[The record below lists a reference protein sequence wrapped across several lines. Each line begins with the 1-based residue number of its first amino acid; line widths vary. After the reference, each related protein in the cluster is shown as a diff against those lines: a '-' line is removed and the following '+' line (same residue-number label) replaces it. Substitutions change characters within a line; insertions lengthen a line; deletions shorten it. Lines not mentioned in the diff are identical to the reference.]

1 MIKIVAAVLALF
13 LAANPA
19 LAQQRLLNIFNWSD
33 YIDARLIDEF
43 SKETGIR
50 VTYDTY
56 DSNEVLEAKLL
67 AGRSGYDLVV
77 PSGTFLQRQI
87 EAGLLQ
93 PIDRSKL
100 RNSGAIWAQID
111 RRLATYDPGNRY
123 AINYAWFTTGIA
135 YDVAKAKARLGGQQI
150 TSWDIIFKPE
160 NLRKFADCGV
170 YVLDSPED
178 IFAIALAYLG
188 LNPDSKN
195 QADIAK
201 ASALLQKVRGSIRK
215 FHSSEYVNALANGDI
230 CLAIG
235 WSGDTLQA
243 RTRAREARNGV
254 EIEYVIPK
262 EGTLISLDNIAI
274 PKDAANVAEAYAFI
288 DFMLRPENAARNT
301 TMTNFANGVEASRAM
316 LPVEVQT
323 NPLVYPDDGTMKR
336 LFTVRPADRQVQ
348 RTITREW
355 TRIKSGR

>member
-1 MIKIVAAVLALF
+1 MIKIVAAALALF

-19 LAQQRLLNIFNWSD
+19 FAQQRLLNIFNWSD

-188 LNPDSKN
+188 LNPDSKS
-195 QADIAK
+195 QTDIAK

-215 FHSSEYVNALANGDI
+215 FHSSEYINALANGDI

-243 RTRAREARNGV
+243 RSRAREARNGV

-262 EGTLISLDNIAI
+262 EGTLMSLDNIAI
-274 PKDAANVAEAYAFI
+274 PKDAANVVEAYAFI
-288 DFMLRPENAARNT
+288 DFILRPENAARNT
-301 TMTNFANGVEASRAM
+301 TVTNFANGVEASKGM
-316 LPVEVQT
+316 LPAEVQT
-323 NPLVYPDDGTMKR
+323 NPLIYPDDATMKR
-336 LFTVRPADRQVQ
+336 LFAVRPADRQTQ
-348 RTITREW
+348 RIITREW

>member
-1 MIKIVAAVLALF
+1 MMRTIALLFAFVVAMA
-13 LAANPA
+13 PA
-19 LAQQRLLNIFNWSD
+19 SAQQRTLNIFNWSD

-43 SKETGIR
+43 TKETGIR
-50 VTYDTY
+50 VVYDTY

-67 AGRSGYDLVV
+67 AGRSGYDIVV

-93 PIDRSKL
+93 PIDRGRLKNAS
-100 RNSGAIWAQID
+100 NIWAQID
-111 RRLATYDPGNRY
+111 KRLAAYDPGSRH

-135 YDVAKAKARLGGQQI
+135 YDAAKAKARLDQPI
-150 TSWDIIFKPE
+150 VSWDVLFKPE
-160 NLRKFADCGV
+160 LLRKFADCGV

-178 IFAIALAYLG
+178 IFAITLAYLG
-188 LNPDSKN
+188 LNSDSKS

-201 ASALLQKVRGSIRK
+201 ASALLQKARPHIRK
-215 FHSSEYVNALANGDI
+215 FHSSEYINALANGDI

-243 RTRAREARNGV
+243 RNRAREARNGI

-262 EGTLISLDNIAI
+262 EGTLISLDNMAI

-288 DFMLRPENAARNT
+288 DFVLRPEVAARNT
-301 TMTNFANGVEASRAM
+301 QATNFANGVEAAKAL
-316 LPVEVQT
+316 LPKDVRD
-323 NPLVYPDDGTMKR
+323 NRLIYPDDETMKR
-336 LFTVRPADRQVQ
+336 LFTVRPADRQAQ
-348 RTITREW
+348 RIITREW
-355 TRIKSGR
+355 TRVKTGK

>member
-1 MIKIVAAVLALF
+1 MFRKVAAFLAL
-13 LAANPA
+13 LVAATPA
-19 LAQQRLLNIFNWSD
+19 SAQQRVLNIFNWSD
-33 YIDARLIDEF
+33 YIDARLVDEF

-100 RNSGAIWAQID
+100 RNASNIWAQID
-111 RRLATYDPGNRY
+111 KRLATYDPGNRY

-135 YDVAKAKARLGGQQI
+135 YDAAKAKARLGGQPI
-150 TSWDIIFKPE
+150 TSWDIFFKPE

-178 IFAIALAYLG
+178 VFAITLAYLG

-201 ASALLQKVRGSIRK
+201 ASALLQKLRGSIRK
-215 FHSSEYVNALANGDI
+215 FHSSEYINALANGDI

-243 RTRAREARNGV
+243 RSRAREARNGV
-254 EIEYVIPK
+254 EIEYAIPK
-262 EGTLISLDNIAI
+262 EGTLISLDSVAI

-301 TMTNFANGVEASRAM
+301 TSTNYANGVEASKTM
-316 LPVEVQT
+316 LPPEVRN
-323 NPLVYPDDGTMKR
+323 NPLIYPDDDTMRR
-336 LFTVRPADRQVQ
+336 LFTIRPADRQAQ
-348 RTITREW
+348 RIITREW
-355 TRIKSGR
+355 TRIKAGR